1 MQTATSAPDPGRQR
15 ETTMNSDELKG
26 KWKELSGKAKEQWGE
41 LTDDDIAE
49 ARGEREQLAGKIQQ
63 RYGKSK
69 EEAEREVDEWMARH

>member
-1 MQTATSAPDPGRQR
+1 
-15 ETTMNSDELKG
+15 MNADELKG
-26 KWKELSGKAKEQWGE
+26 KWKEMSGKAKEQWGE